1 MSARRKVYNVL
12 YFITNQF
19 LLSLIY
25 QIAYI
30 LNRIVGE
37 RLLGS
42 QSVRSEWTEIIHVL
56 SFR

>member
-1 MSARRKVYNVL
+1 MSARRKVYDVL

-37 RLLGS
+37 RLLGR
-42 QSVRSEWTEIIHVL
+42 QSVKSEWTEIIHVL

>member
-1 MSARRKVYNVL
+1 MSARRKVYDVL